1 LGLQKEFLLE
11 EGASFKAEFRVHFIE
26 EYSAYSFRLAATAP
40 FDIEI
45 GKNLKPTTAKPKTTK
60 ERKKQPTRNASSIG
74 SVVD

>member
-45 GKNLKPTTAKPKTTK
+45 AKNLKPTPVKPKASKEKTK
-60 ERKKQPTRNASSIG
+60 ASAKTPLR
-74 SVVD
+74 